1 MRQQKLPATR
11 PDRAS
16 VLSSALLR
24 AVDILGLKQAS
35 LASILGLSEA
45 TVSRLRNGSYQL
57 IPESKAWELATL
69 LVRLYRG
76 LDAIMAGDETALRAW
91 LHNANKD
98 LHGVPAELINS
109 VTGLSRTIAYVDA
122 HRARV

>member
-1 MRQQKLPATR
+1 MRTQELPAVR
-11 PDRAS
+11 PDRAV
-16 VLSSALLR
+16 VLSRALLR

-45 TVSRLRNGSYQL
+45 TVSRLRNSSYQL
-57 IPESKAWELATL
+57 IPDSKAWELATL

-76 LDAIMAGDETALRAW
+76 LDAIMAGDEEALRAW
-91 LHNANKD
+91 LHNPNKD
-98 LHGVPAELINS
+98 LRGVPAELINS